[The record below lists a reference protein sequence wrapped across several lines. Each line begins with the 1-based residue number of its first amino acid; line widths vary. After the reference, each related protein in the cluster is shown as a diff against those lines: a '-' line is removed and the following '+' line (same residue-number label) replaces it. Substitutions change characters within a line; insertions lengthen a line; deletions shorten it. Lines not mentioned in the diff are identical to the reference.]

1 MKRYVGLYYA
11 SLNLTV
17 VVKSFLGIFIRLIT
31 PRKKLHLR
39 LVSLL
44 TKNYGAGHWFCFSS
58 GRGAITF
65 MLRAAGI
72 GNGDEVVI
80 SAYTCLAVPTAILA
94 LGAKPIYVDIDSD
107 SLSMTIDGVAKL
119 ITPAT
124 KAIIVQHTL
133 GNIFPIDKLE
143 EKLDLRDIL
152 IIEDC
157 ALSIGSK
164 INGCNIGFRGDASIF
179 SMELSKTISC
189 GWGGLLLINNEK
201 YLSSAISFYSKV
213 TNPNLFNSSK
223 DFFQTLV
230 SAFSYR
236 PLLFHIVGKYLI
248 AIFYRLK
255 LFRNSTNAA
264 EVMGIF
270 SNNFVQKLGVP
281 QTAIA
286 EIQWKRFDEVA
297 IKCAENFYEIA
308 TVATYLGYKVHLP
321 KSQAEY
327 SVSNRVSLLVK
338 DPAEMVKYFGLEGIE
353 LGRWF
358 DGPLSPSPV
367 NKIFNYNLEK
377 FPRAAKTAKHV
388 VNIPSHSGLTIGD
401 KDKIIS
407 LLQAYSYEHSP
418 AYID

>member
-17 VVKSFLGIFIRLIT
+17 VVKSFLKIFIRLMT
-31 PRKKLHLR
+31 PREKLHLK

-58 GRGAITF
+58 GRGAIAF
-65 MLRAAGI
+65 MLKAAGI
-72 GNGDEVVI
+72 GNGDEVVV
-80 SAYTCLAVPTAILA
+80 SAYTCLAVPTAVLA
-94 LGAKPIYVDIDSD
+94 LGAKPVYVDIDSD
-107 SLSMTIDGVAKL
+107 SLSMTIDMVVKL
-119 ITPAT
+119 VTPAT
-124 KAIIVQHTL
+124 KAIVVQHTL

-143 EKLDLRDIL
+143 EKLDLRGII

-164 INGCNIGFRGDASIF
+164 INGCNVGFRGDASIF

-189 GWGGLLLINNEK
+189 GWGGLLLINNVK
-201 YLSSAISFYSKV
+201 YLSSAINLYSKV
-213 TNPNLFNSSK
+213 AYPNLFKSSK
-223 DFFQTLV
+223 DSFQTLV
-230 SAFSYR
+230 SAFSYQ
-236 PLLFHIVGKYLI
+236 PLLFHIIGKYLI
-248 AIFYRLK
+248 AIFYRLR
-255 LFRNSTNAA
+255 LFRNSTTTA

-270 SNNFVQKLGVP
+270 SNNFVQKLGEP

-286 EIQWKRFDEVA
+286 EIQWKRFNEVA

-308 TVATYLGYKVHLP
+308 NAATNLGYKVHLP
-321 KSQAEY
+321 KSQVEY

-338 DPAEMVKYFGLEGIE
+338 DPAEMVNYFGLENIE

-367 NKIFNYNLEK
+367 NKVFNYKLKK
-377 FPRAAKTAKHV
+377 FPQATKTAKHV

-401 KDKIIS
+401 KDKIIT
-407 LLQAYSYEHSP
+407 LLRAYSCKHSH